1 MKEIKFKGKFVVK
14 ANIVLKTGLHIGTE
28 ESMEIGG
35 IDNPVI
41 KDATGKPFI
50 PGSSL
55 KGKLRSLME
64 YFHEKIEPEK
74 MVITVRGNNPIRIH
88 MCDEADCPVCNLF
101 GRNHGS
107 HELANKKNEE
117 SDKKSNGVK
126 FENLMPTRLIVRDA
140 FLNESS
146 ITEEM
151 KENLTVN
158 YTEVK
163 PENTLDRITSAA
175 NPRSNER
182 VPAGVAFNSEFI
194 VNVYEG
200 DGVKYLKELLTAFRL
215 LEDDYLGGSGSRGY
229 GKVKLEN
236 IVVEYRDKKFYEQE
250 SEAKILNVDLNNL
263 NWEEIEKNLKIGDWY
278 NEEI

>member
-74 MVITVRGNNPIRIH
+74 MVYTVKGKNPIRIH
-88 MCDEADCPVCNLF
+88 MCDDVDCSVCNLF

-107 HELANKKNEE
+107 HEFITEEKTEFKN
-117 SDKKSNGVK
+117 
-126 FENLMPTRLIVRDA
+126 LIPTRLIVRDA

-229 GKVKLEN
+229 GKVKFEN
-236 IVVEYRDKKFYEQE
+236 IVIEYRDKKFYEQE
-250 SEAKILNVDLNNL
+250 SEAKILNVDLDNL
-263 NWEEIEKNLKIGDWY
+263 NWEEIEKNIKIGDWY